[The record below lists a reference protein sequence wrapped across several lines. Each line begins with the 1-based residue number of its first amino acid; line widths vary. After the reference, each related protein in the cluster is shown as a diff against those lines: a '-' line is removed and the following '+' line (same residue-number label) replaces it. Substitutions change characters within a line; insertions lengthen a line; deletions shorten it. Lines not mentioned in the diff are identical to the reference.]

1 VKSNDDVN
9 GSSQPFLPLVAL
21 FGDPSTARCFTE
33 EAMVESWLEVERE
46 LACVQAELGII
57 PVEASERIRAEATIE
72 KINVRRLNEETR
84 TVGYPILPLLDEI
97 NAQSSPEVSA
107 YIHWG
112 TTTQDI
118 MDTGLALQMARA
130 LDRVEE
136 LTIRLGSAIA
146 RSAEMYRD
154 VPMAGR
160 THAQQA
166 VPTTLGAKMAV
177 WLGEVERHLD
187 RIRALRPRL
196 LVVQLYGAGG
206 TAAALG
212 DASRETRHRL
222 AARLGLYSSDVPWH
236 TARDSIAE
244 IAFVLAAAAGTCGKL
259 AKEVIN
265 LSRSEIAEVREEVGW
280 HRGASS
286 TMPQKTNPIA
296 SEVVVGM
303 SALVR
308 QLVPALLDAMQ
319 AGHERSAGEWQIE
332 WDSVP
337 LAFSLAAGCLTNTCE
352 IVEGLQVFPNR
363 MRANLSIDGGMI
375 MSEAVMMAL
384 ARIIGRAEAHD
395 LIYAA
400 CALARS
406 RDVSLADSLQQ
417 SLDESLLQQL
427 PPMRDLLNPDN
438 YLGEAQAIVSSAV
451 GHWAEVL
458 SVRSTS

>member
-1 VKSNDDVN
+1 
-9 GSSQPFLPLVAL
+9 
-21 FGDPSTARCFTE
+21 
-33 EAMVESWLEVERE
+33 MVESWLEVERE

-332 WDSVP
+332 WDSLP